1 MFGDPSGRMQ
11 YTGEVR
17 KRHNVINC
25 SIIIAKM
32 LINTVPR
39 LMVKMAINLKQA
51 INWYYILDIFQF
63 TIMCVKG
70 IQYSLNVLPQH
81 LCGSLCLYILYIR
94 TETYWVSSS
103 LQ

>member
-1 MFGDPSGRMQ
+1 MFGDPSGSMQ

-17 KRHNVINC
+17 KCHNVINC

-39 LMVKMAINLKQA
+39 LMVKMAINLKQV
-51 INWYYILDIFQF
+51 INWYYILDIF
-63 TIMCVKG
+63 
-70 IQYSLNVLPQH
+70 
-81 LCGSLCLYILYIR
+81 
-94 TETYWVSSS
+94 S